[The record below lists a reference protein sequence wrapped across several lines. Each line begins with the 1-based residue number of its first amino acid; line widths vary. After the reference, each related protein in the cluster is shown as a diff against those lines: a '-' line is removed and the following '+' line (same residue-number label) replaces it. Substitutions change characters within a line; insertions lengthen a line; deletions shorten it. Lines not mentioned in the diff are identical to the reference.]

1 MNRPNIPTIERP
13 TATGATA
20 IAEAPPPP
28 EPSADPPG
36 PLLLNIR
43 AIEMTGDQLL
53 LICAD
58 NRDLRIEL
66 TAQKELII
74 MPPANPTTSWQNGK
88 LSLRIGLWAEQ
99 DGTGL
104 CFDSSAGFTLPNGA
118 MRSPDASWIARE
130 RWEALD
136 EDDRHKFSHIAPDF
150 VAELRSSSDRLPTAQ
165 AKMEE
170 YIDNGVRLGWLI
182 DPPQRR
188 VYIYRPGQPVEI
200 LENPE
205 TVSGEPTLPG
215 FTLNLADIW

>member
-1 MNRPNIPTIERP
+1 MNRPDIPTIERP

-36 PLLLNIR
+36 PLILNIR
-43 AIEMTGDQLL
+43 AIEITDDQLL
-53 LICAD
+53 RICAD

-66 TAQKELII
+66 TAEKELII

-118 MRSPDASWIARE
+118 MRSPDASWITRE
-130 RWEALD
+130 RWETLD
-136 EDDRHKFSHIAPDF
+136 EADRHKFSPITPDF
-150 VAELRSSSDRLPTAQ
+150 VAELRSPSDRLPTAQ

-170 YIDNGVRLGWLI
+170 YIKNGVRLGWLI

-188 VYIYRPGQPVEI
+188 VYIYRPDQPLET

-205 TVSGEPTLPG
+205 TVSGEPVLPG

>member
-1 MNRPNIPTIERP
+1 MNRPDIPTIERP

-20 IAEAPPPP
+20 EAQPPP

-36 PLLLNIR
+36 PLTLNIR

-53 LICAD
+53 RLCAD

-66 TAQKELII
+66 TAEKELII
-74 MPPANPTTSWQNGK
+74 MPPANPTTSSKNGALTAQIYFWSK
-88 LSLRIGLWAEQ
+88 Q
-99 DGTGL
+99 DGTGI
-104 CFDSSAGFTLPNGA
+104 CFDSSAGFTFPNGA

-150 VAELRSSSDRLPTAQ
+150 VAELRSPSDRLPVVQ
-165 AKMEE
+165 AKMTE

-188 VYIYRPGQPVEI
+188 VYIYRPGQPMEI

-205 TVSGEPTLPG
+205 TVSGEPVLPG